1 MKTSHLA
8 VSPPPVFEPFG
19 PTTRRRQ
26 VAGALVIMAGA
37 IPIALIAP
45 TFYGRPPRLWSVI
58 LTIGVVATVA
68 WLVDGRRYLGVA
80 AAALG
85 IGGGFTIASE
95 AEVQDY
101 QFALLFGLLGA
112 GLLVVRA
119 VNPAA
124 VGASAGLL
132 LLISA
137 SATTF
142 VSIDRTGFP
151 EAWFYVPLMLV
162 WGGIQLARALGTV
175 PPSSSTAVSGTA
187 SAVVSTGGRDRAR
200 RG

>member
-1 MKTSHLA
+1 MTMSDVA

-37 IPIALIAP
+37 IPIAVIAP

-85 IGGGFTIASE
+85 IGGGFTIAQE

-112 GLLVVRA
+112 GLLLVRA
-119 VNPAA
+119 VNPPA

-132 LLISA
+132 LFIAA

-162 WGGIQLARALGTV
+162 WGGIQLARVLGTT
-175 PPSSSTAVSGTA
+175 PSSTAVSGKA
-187 SAVVSTGGRDRAR
+187 SSVVATGERDRAQPV
-200 RG
+200 

>member
-1 MKTSHLA
+1 MRSDITASSQPA
-8 VSPPPVFEPFG
+8 FEPFG

-58 LTIGVVATVA
+58 LTIGVVAMLA

-85 IGGGFTIASE
+85 VGGGFAIAQE
-95 AEVQDY
+95 AEIQDY

-112 GLLVVRA
+112 GLLLVRA

-124 VGASAGLL
+124 VGASGALL

-142 VSIDRTGFP
+142 VSIERTSFP
-151 EAWFYVPLMLV
+151 EAWFYVGLMVV
-162 WGGIQLARALGTV
+162 WGGVQLARSLRGAA
-175 PPSSSTAVSGTA
+175 TATGVSGAGT
-187 SAVVSTGGRDRAR
+187 SVLSGTDRDRAR
-200 RG
+200 LS